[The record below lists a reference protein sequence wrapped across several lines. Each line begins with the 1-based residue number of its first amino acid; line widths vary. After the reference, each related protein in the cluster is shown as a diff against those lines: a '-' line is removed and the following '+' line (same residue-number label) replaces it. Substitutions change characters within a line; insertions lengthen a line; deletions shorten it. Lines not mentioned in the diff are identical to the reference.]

1 MNIIKTA
8 QKILRITNP
17 YSGKPIS
24 NLPYNRELLQEVLH
38 NFFPILSNNN
48 HPNSNHPNEN
58 KNKSKSANKK
68 I

>member
-24 NLPYNRELLQEVLH
+24 KLPYNRELLQEVLH
-38 NFFPILSNNN
+38 NFYPILSNNN
-48 HPNSNHPNEN
+48 HPNNTQVNKHKTKNQNHQ
-58 KNKSKSANKK
+58 K
-68 I
+68 